1 MKKKILAQS
10 LVTMGLLGLAGIGVV
25 SAHGE
30 FGWLGTF
37 DAEKFTERQQAMFR
51 SQADLL
57 GLDIN
62 KIKDYW
68 AQGKSL
74 REIAQA
80 EGITDEQ
87 LQEKMKKSREQSLQK
102 MMQSMVDKGMITQDQ
117 ANKRLETMKEKTS
130 NEKFGHRSRGY
141 LMRGW

>member
-1 MKKKILAQS
+1 MKKKILIQS
-10 LVTMGLLGLAGIGVV
+10 LITMGVLGLAGIGVV

-37 DAEKFTERQQAMFR
+37 DAEKFTERQQAMFQ

-62 KIKDYW
+62 KIKNYW
-68 AQGKSL
+68 SEGKSL
-74 REIAQA
+74 QEIAQA

-87 LQEKMKKSREQSLQK
+87 LQERMKQSREQSLQK
-102 MMQSMVDKGMITQDQ
+102 MMQSMVDKGIITQDQ
-117 ANKRLETMKEKTS
+117 ANKRLEIMKEKSS
-130 NEKFGHRSRGY
+130 NGKFGHGHRGY

>member
-1 MKKKILAQS
+1 MKKKILVQS
-10 LVTMGLLGLAGIGVV
+10 LVTMGILGLAGIGVV

-37 DAEKFTERQQAMFR
+37 DAEKFTERQQAMFQ

-57 GLDIN
+57 GLDIK
-62 KIKDYW
+62 KIKNYW
-68 AQGKSL
+68 SEGKSL

-80 EGITDEQ
+80 EGITDEK
-87 LQEKMKKSREQSLQK
+87 LQEKMKQAREENLK
-102 MMQSMVDKGMITQDQ
+102 RMMQSLVDKGIITQDQ
-117 ANKRLETMKEKTS
+117 ANKRLEILKEKTA
-130 NEKFGHRSRGY
+130 NGKFRHGSRGY